1 MSPRAACRLETL
13 GFARVYD
20 YVAGKKDWSAAGLPI
35 EGETASIP
43 RAGDAVRGGDVICR
57 LDETLGQVQSRVK
70 AADTNVCIVTTDDGI
85 VLGRIR
91 GRALRGDPEST
102 AEQAMRPGPSTIRPD
117 TELAE
122 VVEYYGEAGLKTI
135 LVTDQDGRLIG
146 TLYIDDARSILNRQG
161 ASPQN

>member
-1 MSPRAACRLETL
+1 MSPRAAWRLETL

-20 YVAGKKDWSAAGLPI
+20 YVAGKKDWSAAGLPL
-35 EGETASIP
+35 EGETASMP

-91 GRALRGDPEST
+91 GRALRGDPDST
-102 AEQAMRPGPSTIRPD
+102 A
-117 TELAE
+117 
-122 VVEYYGEAGLKTI
+122 
-135 LVTDQDGRLIG
+135 
-146 TLYIDDARSILNRQG
+146 
-161 ASPQN
+161 

>member
-1 MSPRAACRLETL
+1 MSPRAAWRLETL

-20 YVAGKKDWSAAGLPI
+20 YVAGKKDWSAAGLPL

-57 LDETLGQVQSRVK
+57 LDETLKTVQARIK
-70 AADTNVCIVTTDDGI
+70 TADTNVCIDTTDANV

-91 GRALRGDPEST
+91 GRALRGDPDNT
-102 AEQAMRPGPSTIRPD
+102 AEQAMSPGPSTIRPD

-122 VVEYYGEAGLKTI
+122 VVEFYGESGIKSV
-135 LVTDQDGRLIG
+135 LVTDQDGTLIG
-146 TLYIDDARSILNRQG
+146 TVYIEHARNMLEQQITKT
-161 ASPQN
+161 AY

>member
-1 MSPRAACRLETL
+1 MSPRAAWRLETL

-20 YVAGKKDWSAAGLPI
+20 YVAGKKDWSAAGLPL

-70 AADTNVCIVTTDDGI
+70 AAGTNVCIVTTDDGI

-91 GRALRGDPEST
+91 GRVLRGDPDST
-102 AEQAMRPGPSTIRPD
+102 AEQAMRPGPNTIRPD
-117 TELAE
+117 TELTE
-122 VVEYYGEAGLKTI
+122 VVEYYGESGLKTI

-146 TLYIDDARSILNRQG
+146 TLYIDDARSIINNKG
-161 ASPQN
+161 AGSPG

>member
-1 MSPRAACRLETL
+1 MSPRAAWRLETL
-13 GFARVYD
+13 GFTRVYD
-20 YVAGKKDWSAAGLPI
+20 YVAGKRDWSAAGLPL

-43 RAGDAVRGGDVICR
+43 RAGDAVRGDDVTCS

-70 AADTNVCIVTTDDGI
+70 AAGTNVCIVTTDDGV

-91 GRALRGDPEST
+91 GRALRGDPAST

-117 TELAE
+117 TALAE
-122 VVEYYGEAGLKTI
+122 VVDYYGESGLKTI

-146 TLYIDDARSILNRQG
+146 TLYIDDARSILN
-161 ASPQN
+161 

>member
-1 MSPRAACRLETL
+1 MSPRAAWRLETL

-20 YVAGKKDWSAAGLPI
+20 YVAGKKDWSAAGLPL
-35 EGETASIP
+35 EGETASMP
-43 RAGDAVRGGDVICR
+43 RAGDAVRGGDGICR

-70 AADTNVCIVTTDDGI
+70 AAGTNVCIVTTDDGI

-91 GRALRGDPEST
+91 GRALRGDPDST
-102 AEQAMRPGPSTIRPD
+102 AGQAMRPGPSTIRPD

-122 VVEYYGEAGLKTI
+122 VVEYYGEAGLKTV

-146 TLYIDDARSILNRQG
+146 TLYIDDARAILNRRG